1 MVPPDPYETQSD
13 FTRLPELSRTHDAPG
28 DSVECRY
35 YLCWKHINGESTTAN
50 PNEVGTSRVDRQNTL
65 KPTEKR
71 LHPNVCNGMITI
83 RENCKRRTAV
93 EAVPRSRF
101 PGIEARKFQSKRHLF
116 ASEVRQQ
123 GTKNCPLIPNLR
135 SMRGLSDFVII
146 SIWWSYMAVS
156 P

>member
-1 MVPPDPYETQSD
+1 MIPPDPYETPIN
-13 FTRLPELSRTHDAPG
+13 FTRNPELFRRHDAPG
-28 DSVECRY
+28 VECRY
-35 YLCWKHINGESTTAN
+35 YMGWKHINSESTTAN

-65 KPTEKR
+65 KATKHR
-71 LHPNVCNGMITI
+71 LHPKVCNGMITI

-101 PGIEARKFQSKRHLF
+101 PGIEAREFQSKRYLF

-123 GTKNCPLIPNLR
+123 GTKTVLLYQTLR

-146 SIWWSYMAVS
+146 SIWWSYIPVS